1 MLGLLK
7 KLWIF
12 IFVLGVAISASGAE
26 LRAGAA
32 RADITPPAG
41 LPLYGFF
48 SRIRKNE
55 VATGTRDP
63 LFARVLV
70 LEAGKT
76 RVVLVTLDLGRT
88 FDDPAMDRLK
98 ALLRGQD
105 GISDVILTASHT
117 HSGPNIID
125 VNPPADVTAWEK
137 AAVEKIGAAVKDAC
151 HHLERVRIGTG
162 YGSAFIGYNRR
173 VVNADGSVRMLWSD
187 PTKIPTS
194 PVDPTVA
201 VLRID
206 RADGQPLAILVNYA
220 CHPVVYGEDNREYS
234 ADFPGVM
241 TKFVEEAFGGR
252 PICFFM
258 QGAPGDINPYYA
270 TIPLVDGA
278 VKDCQWTGETLGKEV
293 VKVAKGI
300 ETQAPAEPSLQFSE
314 EVLQVGVRWNPQQ
327 FRQGLLAD
335 FGPQIF
341 DDHADFF
348 KLQAPDRLPMAV
360 TTLLIDKQIAFV
372 GMAGEPF
379 VQFQMDWRVRCPVR
393 DAFFLGY
400 TNGYFDYIPTIQ
412 AATEGGYGAGDS
424 DTYVEVGAG
433 ERMLN
438 HALVRIY
445 GMLGKFHALPED
457 IKTK

>member
-1 MLGLLK
+1 MQRFLN

-12 IFVLGVAISASGAE
+12 IFVLGLSASASAAA

-32 RADITPPAG
+32 QADITPPAG
-41 LPLYGFF
+41 LPMYGFF
-48 SRIRKNE
+48 SRIKNNE

-70 LEAGKT
+70 LETAKNK
-76 RVVLVTLDLGRT
+76 VAFITLDLGRT
-88 FDDPAMDRLK
+88 FDPATMDK
-98 ALLRGQD
+98 LRSVLREQD
-105 GISDVILTASHT
+105 GISDLFISASHT
-117 HSGPNIID
+117 HSGPNIVD
-125 VNPPADVTAWEK
+125 VDSPADVTAWEN
-137 AAVEKIGAAVKDAC
+137 AAVEKIGGGAKNAC
-151 HHLERVRIGTG
+151 HHLEKVRIGTG

-173 VVNADGSVRMLWSD
+173 VVNADGTVRMLWTD

-194 PVDPTVA
+194 PVDPTVS

-206 RADGQPLAILVNYA
+206 RTDGQPLAILVNYA
-220 CHPVVYGEDNREYS
+220 CHPVVYGPDNREYS

-241 TKFVEEAFGGR
+241 TKYVQQAFGGH
-252 PICFFM
+252 PICFFL
-258 QGAPGDINPYYA
+258 QGAPGDINPYFA

-293 VKVAKGI
+293 VRVAQGI
-300 ETQAPAEPSLQFSE
+300 HTEAPAAPSLQYAE
-314 EVLQVGVRWNPQQ
+314 DVLPMRVRWNPKE
-327 FRQGLLAD
+327 FRQGLLTD
-335 FGPQIF
+335 FGPKIF

-348 KLQAPDRLPMAV
+348 KSQAPDKLPFAV

-372 GMAGEPF
+372 GMSGEPF
-379 VQFQMDWRVRCPVR
+379 VNFQIEWRGRCPVP

-433 ERMLN
+433 EQMLN
-438 HALVRIY
+438 HALIRIY
-445 GMLGKFHALPED
+445 GMLGKFNELPED
-457 IKTK
+457 LRGK